1 MKGILNNILII
12 LAVSTSVS
20 SCTTLEQASV
30 HGLTN
35 GTYTLKTEGKDPGKV
50 YLDVTNEKIDVYP
63 LIHNEPDQKQVWS
76 IPLLSTD
83 SVLTKQLAFTKQSL
97 DIDLTSVLMKYRPSV
112 LGSPAQFNTD
122 LNLALYAGWRYDHY
136 QVKSTKDKLG
146 RRLQKVSTLG
156 YDFGVFAGPGTTVVS
171 PFTTLNRRD
180 DEYNGILLQ
189 TGVAGFIE
197 SSFAS
202 FGLSIGYDHLLNADR
217 KIWIYR
223 HKPWVGFIVGIALR

>member
-35 GTYTLKTEGKDPGKV
+35 GTYTLKAEGKDPGKV

-122 LNLALYAGWRYDHY
+122 LNLAL
-136 QVKSTKDKLG
+136 G

-202 FGLSIGYDHLLNADR
+202 FGLSIGYDHLLNGDR